1 MSPGYYLR
9 CSSPPGINTT
19 AEYPLSPDVKLVRIV
34 VMTKSEDKQTAPST
48 VPVSFPRWRE
58 VLHNEPFAP
67 TLVQTHEG
75 EIFAFL
81 KHLKQARRRASVASV
96 LEYLHSLEEQGKP
109 TEAARA
115 ALRWFFQ
122 AAAHQAQNGA
132 DQIAPPAES
141 LPVIRIERGDRGGPP
156 WEQRMVTVLRTRQLK
171 WRTEEAYRDWG
182 RRFARWLGNKPVEE
196 ADGDDIRRYLEHLAV
211 EGRVSAS
218 TQRQALSALI
228 FLVRETLG
236 RDPGDCSGYRL
247 GRSARRIP
255 VVLTQRECQA
265 LFEQLTGSHRLMAQ
279 LLYGAG
285 LRLME
290 LLRLRIQDVQ
300 FEQGIVV
307 VRQGKGG
314 KDRVS
319 VLPEKLRIP
328 LAAHREQL
336 RLLYDEDR
344 RIDLPGV
351 WLPPEVEL
359 KIPTAGTQWPWQWFF
374 PSRQLAVDPRSG
386 IQRRHHIQD
395 ATLQNAIRKAARAA
409 HLSQRVTPHT
419 LRHSFATHLLAGGAD
434 IRTVQELLGHAD
446 VATTMIYTHVLNRP
460 GLAVRSPLDNL

>member
-1 MSPGYYLR
+1 
-9 CSSPPGINTT
+9 
-19 AEYPLSPDVKLVRIV
+19 
-34 VMTKSEDKQTAPST
+34 MTKSIDKQVAPSIT
-48 VPVSFPRWRE
+48 PVSFPRWRE
-58 VLHNEPFAP
+58 VLHNEPLTPA
-67 TLVQTHEG
+67 LLQAHER

-81 KHLKQARRRASVASV
+81 KHLKLARRRASVSSV
-96 LEYLHSLEEQGKP
+96 LDYLRSLEEQNTS
-109 TEAARA
+109 TEAVRA

-122 AAAHQAQNGA
+122 AAALQAQSGA
-132 DQIAPPAES
+132 DQIAPRAES
-141 LPVIRIERGDRGGPP
+141 VAVIRVEQGDQGGPP
-156 WEQRMVTVLRTRQLK
+156 WEQRMVTVLRTRHLK
-171 WRTEEAYRDWG
+171 WRTEEAYRGWA
-182 RRFARWLGNKPVEE
+182 RRFARWLGDKPVEE
-196 ADGDDIRRYLEHLAV
+196 ADGSDIRRYLEHLAV
-211 EGRVSAS
+211 AGRVSVS
-218 TQRQALSALI
+218 TQRQALNALI

-236 RDPGDCSGYRL
+236 CDPGDCSGYRL
-247 GRSARRIP
+247 GRSEKRIP
-255 VVLTQRECQA
+255 VVLSQRECQA
-265 LFEQLTGSHRLMAQ
+265 LFGQLPDSYRLMAQ

-300 FEQGIVV
+300 FEQGIIV

-319 VLPEKLRIP
+319 VLPETLRAP
-328 LAAHREQL
+328 LMGHREQV
-336 RLLYDEDR
+336 RLLYEEDR
-344 RIDLPGV
+344 RVDLPGV

-374 PSRQLAVDPRSG
+374 PSRQLAIDPRSG
-386 IQRRHHIQD
+386 IQRRHHVQD

>member
-1 MSPGYYLR
+1 
-9 CSSPPGINTT
+9 
-19 AEYPLSPDVKLVRIV
+19 
-34 VMTKSEDKQTAPST
+34 MTKSQDKQVAPST
-48 VPVSFPRWRE
+48 TPVSFPRWRE
-58 VLHNEPFAP
+58 VLHNEPFSP
-67 TLVQTHEG
+67 EQMRTHEG

-96 LEYLHSLEEQGKP
+96 LEYLQGLEEQGKP

-115 ALRWFFQ
+115 ALRWFFL
-122 AAAHQAQNGA
+122 AAAHQAQSGA
-132 DQIAPPAES
+132 EQIAPRAES
-141 LPVIRIERGDRGGPP
+141 VPVIRIEQGDQGGPP
-156 WEQRMVTVLRTRQLK
+156 WEQRMVTVLRARHLK
-171 WRTEEAYRDWG
+171 WRTEEAYRGWA
-182 RRFARWLGNKPVEE
+182 RRFAAWLGDKPVEE
-196 ADGDDIRRYLEHLAV
+196 ADGNDIRRYLEHLAV
-211 EGRVSAS
+211 AGKVSAS
-218 TQRQALSALI
+218 TQRQALNALL

-247 GRSARRIP
+247 GRSEKRIP
-255 VVLTQRECQA
+255 VVLSQRECQL
-265 LFEQLTGSHRLMAQ
+265 LFDQLSGSHRLMAQ

-319 VLPEKLRIP
+319 VLPETLRAP
-328 LAAHREQL
+328 LMEHREQL

-344 RIDLPGV
+344 RADLPGV

-359 KIPTAGTQWPWQWFF
+359 KVPTAGTQWPWQWFF
-374 PSRQLAVDPRSG
+374 PSRQLAIDPRSG
-386 IQRRHHIQD
+386 IQRRHHVQD

-434 IRTVQELLGHAD
+434 IRTVQKLLGHAD

>member
-1 MSPGYYLR
+1 
-9 CSSPPGINTT
+9 
-19 AEYPLSPDVKLVRIV
+19 
-34 VMTKSEDKQTAPST
+34 MTNSKDKQAAPST
-48 VPVSFPRWRE
+48 TPVSFPRWRE
-58 VLHNEPFAP
+58 VLHNEPLASAV
-67 TLVQTHEG
+67 VQGHES
-75 EIFAFL
+75 EIFSFL
-81 KHLKQARRRASVASV
+81 KYLKAIRRQASVASV
-96 LEYLHSLEEQGKP
+96 LDYLRSMEEQGKP
-109 TEAARA
+109 TEATRA
-115 ALRWFFQ
+115 ALRWFFL
-122 AAAHQAQNGA
+122 AAAHQAQSGA

-141 LPVIRIERGDRGGPP
+141 APVIRVEQGDQGGPP
-156 WEQRMVTVLRTRQLK
+156 WEQRMVTVLRTRHLK
-171 WRTEEAYRDWG
+171 WRTEEAYRGWG
-182 RRFARWLGNKPVEE
+182 RRFATWLGDKAVEA

-211 EGRVSAS
+211 AGKVSVS
-218 TQRQALSALI
+218 TQRQALNALI

-247 GRSARRIP
+247 GRAEKRIP
-255 VVLTQRECQA
+255 VVLSQRQCQL
-265 LFEQLTGSHRLMAQ
+265 LFDQLSGSHRLMAQ

-300 FEQGIVV
+300 FEQGIIV
-307 VRQGKGG
+307 VREGKGG

-319 VLPEKLRIP
+319 VLPESLRVP
-328 LAAHREQL
+328 LLEHRDQL
-336 RLLYDEDR
+336 RLLFDEDR
-344 RIDLPGV
+344 QVELPGV
-351 WLPPEVEL
+351 WLPPAVEN

-374 PSRQLAVDPRSG
+374 PSRQLAIDPRSG

-409 HLSQRVTPHT
+409 GLSQRVTPHT

>member
-1 MSPGYYLR
+1 
-9 CSSPPGINTT
+9 
-19 AEYPLSPDVKLVRIV
+19 
-34 VMTKSEDKQTAPST
+34 MTKIDDKQKTPST
-48 VPVSFPRWRE
+48 TPVSFPRWRE
-58 VLHNEPFAP
+58 VLHSEPLAS
-67 TLVQTHEG
+67 TLAQTHEK

-81 KHLKQARRRASVASV
+81 KHLKLVRRRASIASV
-96 LEYLHSLEEQGKP
+96 LEYLRSLEEQSKP
-109 TEAARA
+109 TETARA

-122 AAAHQAQNGA
+122 AAAHQAQSGV
-132 DQIAPPAES
+132 DQIAPPVES
-141 LPVIRIERGDRGGPP
+141 VPVIRIEQGDQGGPP
-156 WEQRMVTVLRTRQLK
+156 WEQRMVTVLRTRHLK
-171 WRTEEAYRDWG
+171 WRTEEAYRGWG
-182 RRFARWLGNKPVEE
+182 RRFANWLGAKPVEE
-196 ADGDDIRRYLEHLAV
+196 ADGNDIRRYLEHLAV
-211 EGRVSAS
+211 EGKVSAS

-228 FLVRETLG
+228 FLVRETLE

-247 GRSARRIP
+247 GRSTKRIP
-255 VVLTQRECQA
+255 MVLSPRECQA
-265 LFEQLTGSHRLMAQ
+265 LFDQLTGSHRLMAQ

-319 VLPEKLRIP
+319 VLPEALRTP
-328 LAAHREQL
+328 LMEHREHV
-336 RLLYDEDR
+336 RLLYEDDR
-344 RIDLPGV
+344 RVDLPGV
-351 WLPPEVEL
+351 WLPPAVEN
-359 KIPTAGTQWPWQWFF
+359 KMPTAGTQWPWQWFF
-374 PSRQLAVDPRSG
+374 PSRQLAIDPRSG
-386 IQRRHHIQD
+386 IQRRHHVQD

-409 HLSQRVTPHT
+409 NLSLRVTPHT

>member
-1 MSPGYYLR
+1 
-9 CSSPPGINTT
+9 
-19 AEYPLSPDVKLVRIV
+19 
-34 VMTKSEDKQTAPST
+34 MTNSKDKHVAPST
-48 VPVSFPRWRE
+48 TPVSFPRWRE
-58 VLHNEPFAP
+58 VLHNEPLPSA
-67 TLVQTHEG
+67 VVRGHES

-81 KHLKQARRRASVASV
+81 KHLKALRRQASVASV
-96 LEYLHSLEEQGKP
+96 LEYLKSLEEQGQP

-115 ALRWFFQ
+115 ALRWFFL
-122 AAAHQAQNGA
+122 AAAHQAQSGV
-132 DQIAPPAES
+132 DQIASPAEPA
-141 LPVIRIERGDRGGPP
+141 PVIRIEQGDQGGAP
-156 WEQRMVTVLRTRQLK
+156 WEQRMVTVLRTRHLK
-171 WRTEEAYRDWG
+171 WRTEEAYRGWG
-182 RRFARWLGNKPVEE
+182 RRFAAWLGDKAVEE
-196 ADGDDIRRYLEHLAV
+196 ADGNDIRRYLEHLAV
-211 EGRVSAS
+211 TGKVSVS
-218 TQRQALSALI
+218 TQRQALNALI

-247 GRSARRIP
+247 GRTQKRIP
-255 VVLTQRECQA
+255 VVLSQRQCQL
-265 LFEQLTGSHRLMAQ
+265 LFDQLSGSHRLMAQ

-300 FEQGIVV
+300 FEQGIIV
-307 VRQGKGG
+307 VREGKGC

-319 VLPEKLRIP
+319 VLPESLR
-328 LAAHREQL
+328 AALLEHREQL
-336 RLLYDEDR
+336 RLLYEEDR
-344 RIDLPGV
+344 QLELPGV
-351 WLPPEVEL
+351 WLPPAVEN

-374 PSRQLAVDPRSG
+374 PSRQLAIDPRSG

-395 ATLQNAIRKAARAA
+395 ATLQNGIRKAARAA
-409 HLSQRVTPHT
+409 GLSQRVTPHT